1 MKRRAPCVLKSC
13 YVPTSVDCLPVAA
26 VAAARFLAGEV
37 GSQDINVDT
46 LMWCVLQAL
55 AKGGAG
61 IADETCASAALSD
74 AAVEVPRAKF
84 DKDGFA
90 PGIKR
95 NRIHAFFGRP
105 FRGKRVMYADWRWDE
120 RAGRRLTKQL
130 SRKRLPSVGVLK
142 ES

>member
-13 YVPTSVDCLPVAA
+13 YVPTSGDCLPVAA

-95 NRIHAFFGRP
+95 KPRRIWP
-105 FRGKRVMYADWRWDE
+105 PMM
-120 RAGRRLTKQL
+120 AGDLAAYMKFAKEI

-142 ES
+142 EG